1 MPQPKQTLINK
12 PTVSEKEVERLLAY
26 DLYSKAL
33 GTVYTHAIFG
43 LIFVFLFYSKVPSL
57 GLIVWG
63 GILAINIS
71 VRFVFIRYWLG
82 ADETTRQK
90 SWMKQMSLVTSLVNG
105 VLWGMTV
112 FFLDFEALP
121 FESLAVSIMVFGL
134 AAGSAVY
141 AAYFL
146 PAFYLSS
153 VPYLGSYMLYHFEKL
168 TYESMLMVVILAVFA
183 LMLYEQARQL
193 NFTHRKNIMQRLEND
208 QLIESLKESNLGF
221 KKASNTDF
229 LTGIHNRRHFDEMIK
244 RVWKTHL
251 IDEKPVS
258 IIMCDI
264 DDFKD
269 FNDQYGHQSG
279 DKVLVDITQLIIQNV
294 GYSDALHRYGGEEFI
309 LILPETGLTEA
320 TELAEHLRQKIEAM
334 SFDVGQSEQ
343 KITMSF
349 GVSARTPFNM
359 NDYVELIAEADAM
372 LYKSKENGRN
382 RVSVK
387 ESLPV

>member
-1 MPQPKQTLINK
+1 MPKPKQALINK

-33 GTVYTHAIFG
+33 GTVYSHAIFG
-43 LIFVFLFYSKVPSL
+43 LIFVFLFYSKVPSPWL
-57 GLIVWG
+57 MVWG
-63 GILAINIS
+63 GILALNILI
-71 VRFVFIRYWLG
+71 RFVFIRHWLRV
-82 ADETTRQK
+82 DESTRQK
-90 SWMKQMSLVTSLVNG
+90 PWMQQMSLVTSLVNG

-112 FFLDFEALP
+112 FFLDFDNRP
-121 FESLAVSIMVFGL
+121 FESLAASIMVFGL
-134 AAGSAVY
+134 AAGAAVY

-168 TYESMLMVVILAVFA
+168 TFESMFMVVILAVFA

-193 NFTHRKNIMQRLEND
+193 NSTHRKNIFQRLEND

-244 RVWKTHL
+244 RVWKSHL
-251 IDEKPVS
+251 IEEKSVS

-264 DDFKD
+264 DNFKD

-279 DKVLVDITQLIIQNV
+279 DKVLVEVAQLIIQNV

-309 LILPETGLTEA
+309 LILPDTSLAKA
-320 TELAEHLRQKIEAM
+320 TELAEQLRRKMELM
-334 SFDVGQSEQ
+334 VFDIGPSEQ
-343 KITMSF
+343 TLTMSF
-349 GVSARTPFNM
+349 GVSARIPYNM

-372 LYKSKENGRN
+372 LYKSKQNGRN
-382 RVSVK
+382 QVSVK
-387 ESLPV
+387 